1 LEGVLDGPEAAGCA
15 PVAVVAAGTPEV
27 AGVPGEVM
35 APVRGAVVFALC
47 LSLRPWLNINAPET
61 ARATSMISTAA
72 MRPHGRRAT
81 VGIEIEGSSKR
92 GVGGR
97 ASARRGAP
105 FGA

>member
-1 LEGVLDGPEAAGCA
+1 LEGVLDGPEAAGGA
-15 PVAVVAAGTPEV
+15 PVAVVAVGTPGV
-27 AGVPGEVM
+27 AGVSGDVI

-47 LSLRPWLNINAPET
+47 LSPRPWLNIHAPEA

-81 VGIEIEGSSKR
+81 VGIEIDGSSKR

-97 ASARRGAP
+97 ASACRCAP
-105 FGA
+105 FVA